1 MCESMTP
8 RSDTMTSR
16 PETRSP
22 PDTSDAAL
30 DPLTERAL
38 EWLVHLH
45 SGAETE
51 QDWSDYQNWKA
62 ASAPQRRAAEEAERL
77 WERLGVALVRKSPSK
92 LWRASQLSVLV
103 VALAATSF
111 AAGLFGVPASYFP
124 DERTAVGER
133 RSLALPDG
141 SRLEL
146 DSGSSVDI
154 DFTDSRRRL
163 VLYGGRI
170 FVTVTPDRNR
180 PFFVESGGGTTRAL
194 GTAFA
199 VGKEGDGVDVVVAE
213 HAVRVAYPGEE
224 SGPSVEVQA
233 GSQVSY
239 APQTG
244 LEAPHPVNLGSQ
256 TAWRR
261 GLFLF
266 NNRPLGAVVAEMER
280 YRRGK
285 IVIADDA
292 LKHLPVTGIFETGDT
307 DSLLDAVSSALPVQV
322 HRLPWLTVIRRDPA
336 RALEPFQPQR

>member
-16 PETRSP
+16 PETRLPPASP
-22 PDTSDAAL
+22 DAPL

-45 SGAETE
+45 SGTETD
-51 QDWSDYQNWKA
+51 QDWSDYQDWKTA
-62 ASAPQRRAAEEAERL
+62 NAPQRRAADEAERL
-77 WERLGVALVRKSPSK
+77 WERLGSALARKPRSK
-92 LWRASQLSVLV
+92 LRRISQLSMVL

-111 AAGLFGVPASYFP
+111 AAGLFGAPASYFP
-124 DERTAVGER
+124 DERTAVGELR
-133 RSLALPDG
+133 TLTLPDG

-146 DSGSSVDI
+146 DSDSRVDI
-154 DFTDSRRRL
+154 DFTDRRRRV

-170 FVTVTPDRNR
+170 FVTVAPDRSR
-180 PFFVESGGGTTRAL
+180 PFFVEAGGGTTRAL

-199 VGKEGDGVDVVVAE
+199 VGKDGDGVDVVVTE
-213 HAVRVAYPGEE
+213 HAVRVAYPDGE
-224 SGPSVEVQA
+224 SGPSVEVRA
-233 GSQVSY
+233 GNQVGY

-244 LEAPHPVNLGSQ
+244 LEVPHPVDLGSR

-266 NNRPLGAVVAEMER
+266 DSRPLGSVVAEMER
-280 YRRGK
+280 YRRGR
-285 IVIADDA
+285 IVIAEEA
-292 LKHLPVTGIFETGDT
+292 LKQLPVTGIFETGDT

-336 RALEPFQPQR
+336 RALEPFQPRR